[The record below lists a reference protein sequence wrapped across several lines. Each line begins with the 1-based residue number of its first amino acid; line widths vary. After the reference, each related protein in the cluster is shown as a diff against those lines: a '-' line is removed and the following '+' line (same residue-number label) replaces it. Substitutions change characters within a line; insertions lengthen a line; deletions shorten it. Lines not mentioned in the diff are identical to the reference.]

1 VDDFAVT
8 AAGQIEPAGKNVA
21 RVGATVP
28 RLAIALR
35 PARII
40 AIAVVRTATR
50 IMPVIVTA
58 ATVMM
63 RLDLRRTRSASER
76 QPVVIVTAVAFV
88 PVTAVAR
95 IAWVIVVARIEVHLG
110 LSLG

>member
-8 AAGQIEPAGKNVA
+8 AAGQIEPAGKHVA

-35 PARII
+35 PARIG
-40 AIAVVRTATR
+40 AIAVVRTVTR
-50 IMPVIVTA
+50 IMPVIVTV

-63 RLDLRRTRSASER
+63 RLDLRSTRSASER
-76 QPVVIVTAVAFV
+76 QRVVIWTAFAFV
-88 PVTAVAR
+88 PVAAVAQ
-95 IAWVIVVARIEVHLG
+95 IAWVIVVARIEVHMG
-110 LSLG
+110 RSLG